1 MRISDWSSDVCSS
14 DLQHDRGDLGGPG
27 ETAHGNARQRLF
39 GEGLRIVRRQR
50 SERAADHLRFGKA
63 GTDIVDTNVVAATRA
78 MNRDGSTENAHRSEE
93 QTYELKSLMRNSY
106 AVVGLKKDKKKY
118 TLTKT

>member
-39 GEGLRIVRRQR
+39 GEGLRIVRRQLR
-50 SERAADHLRFGKA
+50 ERAAGPLRFGKA
-63 GTDIVDTNVVAATRA
+63 GTAIVDTNVVAAQRA
-78 MNRDGSTENAHRSEE
+78 MNRDCSTDNEPAARGRVLGRQRGPPE
-93 QTYELKSLMRNSY
+93 QTPEGR
-106 AVVGLKKDKKKY
+106 GEG
-118 TLTKT
+118 TK